1 MPATPGQ
8 IPMAADGEEVRGHA
22 CGPVVR
28 PPPMEAGL
36 VAGWKSPHR
45 GSLGPPLSM
54 AMAKSPLM
62 VRCRS
67 PLVAR

>member
-1 MPATPGQ
+1 MVVVRRSVEVYAQKPAGAGWTSGSGYLL
-8 IPMAADGEEVRGHA
+8 AARLVLTAAH
-22 CGPVVR
+22 VVR
-28 PPPMEAGL
+28 PDRQVL
-36 VAGWKSPHR
+36 SVV
-45 GSLGPPLSM
+45 SM

>member
-1 MPATPGQ
+1 MMKDLPDCGGPDLV
-8 IPMAADGEEVRGHA
+8 PESGE
-22 CGPVVR
+22 
-28 PPPMEAGL
+28 
-36 VAGWKSPHR
+36 
-45 GSLGPPLSM
+45 LSM